1 MGCKLSSG
9 KPKRS
14 RPHRRHR
21 CRWQDVTEIN
31 ITGKVFMIMWARFI
45 KIKTLV
51 NGCLFVSAMH
61 RRTAVSCPFGPFLTG
76 AENLAPERIRSPDR
90 PARSE
95 SPYRLYAIPVHYV
108 GALEAISNYRFM
120 ERLGV
125 MSLTASRQFLTLVTV
140 VFLCCSLS
148 SDAHTTTQAPFRN
161 ARTTV
166 NASSTRRTGHRA
178 KRVV

>member
-1 MGCKLSSG
+1 
-9 KPKRS
+9 
-14 RPHRRHR
+14 
-21 CRWQDVTEIN
+21 
-31 ITGKVFMIMWARFI
+31 
-45 KIKTLV
+45 
-51 NGCLFVSAMH
+51 
-61 RRTAVSCPFGPFLTG
+61 
-76 AENLAPERIRSPDR
+76 
-90 PARSE
+90 
-95 SPYRLYAIPVHYV
+95 
-108 GALEAISNYRFM
+108 LEAISNYRFM